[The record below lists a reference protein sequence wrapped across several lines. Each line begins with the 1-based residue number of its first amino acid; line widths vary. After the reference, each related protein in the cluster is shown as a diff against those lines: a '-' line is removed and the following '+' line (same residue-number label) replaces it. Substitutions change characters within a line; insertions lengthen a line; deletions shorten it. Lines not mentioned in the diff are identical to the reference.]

1 MTTNSFYYALTL
13 VDQLFGIEV
22 QEDDFE
28 EIGLIAWQQI
38 GNKRSKLYHY
48 TACLEN
54 CQNSIQ
60 LPCNVDTIEAV
71 TTNFEDFQ
79 NVSNIRDDGNFNS
92 ASIENYIE
100 SHKYFKNPLYASGK
114 FVEYERVGDTL
125 YFNQPYDKIHI
136 LYKGLVVDEN
146 GLPEINDKEALA
158 IATFV
163 AYTLKF
169 KEGLMNNNKNALELA
184 QLLKQQWAVRCDQ
197 ARVPE
202 ELNQNDFDTILDIK
216 YSSNRK
222 LFGRSLK
229 PVR

>member
-1 MTTNSFYYALTL
+1 MTRNNFYYALTL

-28 EIGLIAWQQI
+28 EIALIAWNQI
-38 GNKRSKLYHY
+38 GNKRSRLYHY
-48 TACLEN
+48 TICLDE
-54 CQNSIQ
+54 CQKSLE

-71 TTNFEDFQ
+71 TTNFEDYQ
-79 NVSNIRDDGNFNS
+79 HVTNHNDENYSS
-92 ASIENYIE
+92 AYIENYIE
-100 SHKYFKNPLYASGK
+100 HHKAFRNPLYARGK

-136 LYKGLVVDEN
+136 LYKGVVVDEN

-163 AYTLKF
+163 AYTIKF
-169 KEGLMNNNKNALELA
+169 KEGLMNNNKNSLELA
-184 QLLKQQWAVRCDQ
+184 QMLRQQWLVRCDQ

-202 ELNQNDFDTILDIK
+202 EMSQNDFDTILDIK
-216 YSSNRK
+216 NSSNRK
-222 LFGRSLK
+222 LFGISFK

>member
-1 MTTNSFYYALTL
+1 MTRNNFYYALTL

-28 EIGLIAWQQI
+28 EIALIAWNQI
-38 GNKRSKLYHY
+38 GNKRSRLYHY
-48 TACLEN
+48 TTCLDE
-54 CQNSIQ
+54 CQKSLE

-71 TTNFEDFQ
+71 TTNFEDYQ
-79 NVSNIRDDGNFNS
+79 HVTNHNDENYSS
-92 ASIENYIE
+92 AYIENYIE
-100 SHKYFKNPLYASGK
+100 HHKAFRNPLYARGK

-136 LYKGLVVDEN
+136 LYKGVVVDEN

-163 AYTLKF
+163 AYTIKF
-169 KEGLMNNNKNALELA
+169 KEGLMNNNKNSLELA
-184 QLLKQQWAVRCDQ
+184 QMLRQQWLVRCDQ

-202 ELNQNDFDTILDIK
+202 EMNQNDFDTILDIK
-216 YSSNRK
+216 NSSNRK
-222 LFGRSLK
+222 LFGISFK